1 MRGAIR
7 DHVWHGDRTSEEQR
21 AFRDH
26 VEGLTGRFVSIAMVA
41 AILVSVVSWP
51 IDYLAFRSRGLPA
64 LMWHVTEWR
73 LIVIGWSLALL
84 VGIRLFR
91 RHVITCLVAVSM
103 AAVLLLG
110 YSVGKVGPLHT
121 NFFYT
126 FYLLPQLA
134 ILVFVPIVPRV
145 IITFAIPIVNL
156 AAYVWTDRAFLHDN
170 YFSTVLAVLAVSSTL
185 SVLIGH
191 LFYDLVRVSYFRGKE
206 LEQERIAS
214 ERLLRRVVDHTAAE
228 LKRQIAARSQDVGD
242 ALAKLVQQ
250 PREPIEPG
258 QLIDGR
264 YRIERWLGSGGVG
277 AIHEVTRLSDGG
289 RFALKTLA
297 GTVEPAAMARFARE
311 AEVSARLNH
320 PNLVP
325 ICDFG
330 VTDGRLFIVMELVDG
345 GSLEDQRARFG
356 RLAWAVRPLHQLAAG
371 LAAMHAAGIVHR
383 DLKPANILLTTAGVV
398 KIADFGLA
406 SLHDER
412 DAKLADG
419 RLTHAG
425 EVFGTFDYMA
435 PELSEGARRSGPA
448 SDIFAF
454 GVIAHELVYGRKP
467 FAEPPIMMKLANQ
480 PIPAPAPG
488 GPLGPL
494 IARCLDVDTRQRPT
508 ANALTA
514 ALRSVRTGEDEAAA
528 PVERDTVVTRVR
540 ARRT

>member
-7 DHVWHGDRTSEEQR
+7 DHIWHADRTSEEQR

-41 AILVSVVSWP
+41 AIVVSIVSWP
-51 IDYLAFRSRGLPA
+51 MDYLAFRSRGSPL
-64 LMWHVTEWR
+64 LMWHITEWR
-73 LIVIGWSLALL
+73 LIIIGWSIALL
-84 VGIRLFR
+84 LGMRLFR
-91 RHVITCLVAVSM
+91 RHVIACLVVVSLF
-103 AAVLLLG
+103 AVLLLG
-110 YSVGKVGPLHT
+110 YSVGKLGPLHT

-134 ILVFVPIVPRV
+134 ILVFVPIVQRV
-145 IITFAIPIVNL
+145 VITFAIPVVNL
-156 AAYVWTDRAFLHDN
+156 GAYLLTDRAFLSDK
-170 YFSTVLAVLAVSSTL
+170 YLSTVFAVLVVSSTL

-191 LFYDLVRVSYFRGKE
+191 LFYDLVRVSYFRGRE

-214 ERLLRRVVDHTAAE
+214 ERLLKRLVEHTAAE
-228 LKRQIAARSQDVGD
+228 LSV
-242 ALAKLVQQ
+242 ALTKLVQK

-277 AIHEVTRLSDGG
+277 AIHEVTRISDNC
-289 RFALKTLA
+289 RFALKTLS
-297 GTVEPAAMARFARE
+297 GTVDPAAMARFARE

-345 GSLEDQRARFG
+345 GSLEEQRARFG
-356 RLAWAVRPLHQLAAG
+356 RLAWAVRPLNQLAAG

-383 DLKPANILLTTAGVV
+383 DLKPANILLTAAGVV

-406 SLHDER
+406 SLHDVR

-435 PELSEGARRSGPA
+435 PELSEGARGSGPA
-448 SDIFAF
+448 TDIFAF
-454 GVIAHELVYGRKP
+454 GVIAHELAYGRKP
-467 FAEPPIMMKLANQ
+467 FAEPPILMKLANQ
-480 PIPAPAPG
+480 PVPAVTPG
-488 GPLGPL
+488 GPFGSL
-494 IARCLDVDTRQRPT
+494 IARCLDVDARQRPT
-508 ANALTA
+508 ASTLVT
-514 ALRSVRTGEDEAAA
+514 ALRSIRISEADAQ
-528 PVERDTVVTRVR
+528 PVEHDTVVTRVR
-540 ARRT
+540 VGRT